1 MGDIVTIVLVI
12 VIICCSTIV
21 YWNNYKNI
29 KKYKNIHYK
38 GELSGFEIA
47 EKLLEN
53 NGLDNIYIVETHNYL
68 EERYD
73 NNRNVIRLL
82 PSRFHGLSIIDG
94 LTAAFLA
101 GHAIFDKKKKL
112 LHIRNILLFI
122 VNILVYISYGC
133 IIIAA
138 FIKNYEYLK
147 LGIFS
152 LFILM
157 LFHFITLPLEKE
169 IGSFVVKSIKELNLI
184 DDIHIEVLEKITND
198 LSYRYISSPISLIVA
213 LINLLKNNH

>member
-1 MGDIVTIVLVI
+1 MGDIVTITLVI
-12 VIICCSTIV
+12 IIICCSTIV

-47 EKLLEN
+47 EKILEN

-73 NNRNVIRLL
+73 INRNVIRLL
-82 PSRFHGLSIIDG
+82 PSSFHGLSIIDG

-112 LHIRNILLFI
+112 LHIRNILSFI
-122 VNILVYISYGC
+122 VNILIYVSYGC

-184 DDIHIEVLEKITND
+184 DDIYIEVLEKITND
-198 LSYRYISSPISLIVA
+198 LSYRYISSPIILIVA
-213 LINLLKNNH
+213 LINLLKNNN

>member
-12 VIICCSTIV
+12 VIILCSTIV
-21 YWNNYKNI
+21 YLNNYKNE

-47 EKLLEN
+47 EKILEN
-53 NGLDNIYIVETHNYL
+53 NGLDNIYIVETRNYL

-73 NNRNVIRLL
+73 TNRNVIRLL
-82 PSRFHGLSIIDG
+82 PNSFHGLSIIDG
-94 LTAAFLA
+94 IRAAFLA
-101 GHAIFDKKKKL
+101 GHAIFDKKNKL

-122 VNILVYISYGC
+122 VNILIYASYGC
-133 IIIAA
+133 IVVAA
-138 FIKNYEYLK
+138 FVKNYEYLK
-147 LGIFS
+147 LGILS
-152 LFILM
+152 LFVIM

-169 IGSFVVKSIKELNLI
+169 VGNFIVKNIKDLNLI
-184 DDIHIEVLEKITND
+184 DDKYNEELEEITNN
-198 LSYRYISSPISLIVA
+198 LSFRYISSPISLIVA

>member
-12 VIICCSTIV
+12 VIILCSTIV
-21 YWNNYKNI
+21 YLNNYKNE

-47 EKLLEN
+47 EKILEN

-73 NNRNVIRLL
+73 TNRNVIRLL
-82 PSRFHGLSIIDG
+82 PNSFHGLSIIDG
-94 LTAAFLA
+94 IRAAFLA
-101 GHAIFDKKKKL
+101 GHAIFDKKNKL

-122 VNILVYISYGC
+122 VNILIYASYGC
-133 IIIAA
+133 IVVAA
-138 FIKNYEYLK
+138 FVKNYEYLK
-147 LGIFS
+147 LGILS
-152 LFILM
+152 LFVIM

-169 IGSFVVKSIKELNLI
+169 VGNFIVKNIKDLNLI
-184 DDIHIEVLEKITND
+184 DNKYNEDLEEITNN
-198 LSYRYISSPISLIVA
+198 LSFRYISSPISLIVA
-213 LINLLKNNH
+213 LINLLKNNR